1 MQHLNKTNL
10 VDLYNNVSISEST
23 KEYIGDFKPTTDEDF
38 KWMAKNLKGLLADIE
53 KSVKNGEDL
62 SEIYPSNK
70 QEAFESALMDLMDVK
85 RQALIEQMGK
95 LNTFL
100 DKWCYAQKQ
109 PLN

>member
-1 MQHLNKTNL
+1 MELNKTSL

-23 KEYIGDFKPTTDEDF
+23 KEYIGDFKPTTDADF
-38 KWMAKNLKGLLADIE
+38 KWMAKTLKSLLADIE

-95 LNTFL
+95 LSAFV
-100 DKWCYAQKQ
+100 DKCNSSHKQ
-109 PLN
+109 LMN